1 MKINKISFQA
11 LDIRIDDIYLSL
23 GYGGAC
29 PPADVQ
35 QMVQE
40 MIDTI
45 SKICKPS
52 YCYVIKEDIKIGRV
66 NIQVE
71 EVTFTIG
78 KVIVE
83 YMEKAQSIALF
94 IVTAG
99 REFENWLE
107 ELHQQGD
114 VWLIFLADAIG
125 SEIAE
130 ATARAVSLDLEQ
142 VAGEKQQYI
151 SNSYSPGYCGWGVKE
166 QQKLFS
172 FFPPEP
178 CGVRLTESSLM
189 LPIKSVSGIIA
200 LGEQMEKKAY
210 GCDICMMKTC
220 YKKRVTEA

>member
-29 PPADVQ
+29 PPVDVQ

-83 YMEKAQSIALF
+83 YMDKAQSIALF
-94 IVTAG
+94 IATAG

-114 VWLIFLADAIG
+114 VWLTFLADAIG